1 MLAADRAYTD
11 QIAEHFAQPVRA
23 LGYQLV
29 LGYKQQHRGVQ
40 GIHQGALLVDGSLA
54 CPAMPDALA
63 RATAGLDDR
72 AVRGIDDSGELRDLI
87 AACEPYFLRLEESA
101 DQRGAIQ
108 APVSGQRALARCVV
122 SALQP
127 GPPSPGAAT
136 GRGGPRQQAVHRR
149 TRCGWLRWCEMRTID
164 AEFGQQMLIKQ
175 VENVAG
181 FQEQLVGVTG
191 CEVG

>member
-101 DQRGAIQ
+101 DQRGAIRLQ
-108 APVSGQRALARCVV
+108 CPASG
-122 SALQP
+122 
-127 GPPSPGAAT
+127 PSPAVSC
-136 GRGGPRQQAVHRR
+136 PRFNRVHRVPA
-149 TRCGWLRWCEMRTID
+149 LRPAVVDLANKRST
-164 AEFGQQMLIKQ
+164 AAHAA
-175 VENVAG
+175 AG
-181 FQEQLVGVTG
+181 FVGVR
-191 CEVG
+191 